1 MRRFNL
7 FRHDLTNGV
16 LRWRYFAAA
25 GLFLLPS
32 LQMANFLGFREET
45 GTWMDFLFY
54 VFQGLEPLV
63 KLSSLKRVQLPISWL
78 LIFGGCLFLNLD
90 YLLHDLTNAGQQVL
104 VRCNS
109 RKVWYLSKCFWN
121 TTSCLVYFLIGIGTT
136 LITAFIA
143 GAEIV
148 LNDTPTI
155 TFDLLMLQSPVA
167 LTSAQAVCIGLLLPL
182 LTLVTINQVQM
193 TLSLYVKP
201 ILSFLICI
209 GLLVIAVY
217 ASSPFA
223 VGNGAMVIRSSYLS
237 KGGIDP
243 GIACG
248 VCIVTYL
255 ACMLLGTIRF
265 RHTDILGIEE

>member
-1 MRRFNL
+1 MIVLKVNL
-7 FRHDLTNGV
+7 KHQR
-16 LRWRYFAAA
+16 
-25 GLFLLPS
+25 LL
-32 LQMANFLGFREET
+32 
-45 GTWMDFLFY
+45 D
-54 VFQGLEPLV
+54 
-63 KLSSLKRVQLPISWL
+63 I
-78 LIFGGCLFLNLD
+78 
-90 YLLHDLTNAGQQVL
+90 LLH
-104 VRCNS
+104 
-109 RKVWYLSKCFWN
+109 
-121 TTSCLVYFLIGIGTT
+121 IGVNDRIGTT

-223 VGNGAMVIRSSYLS
+223 VGNGAMVIRSGYLLES
-237 KGGIDP
+237 GIDP